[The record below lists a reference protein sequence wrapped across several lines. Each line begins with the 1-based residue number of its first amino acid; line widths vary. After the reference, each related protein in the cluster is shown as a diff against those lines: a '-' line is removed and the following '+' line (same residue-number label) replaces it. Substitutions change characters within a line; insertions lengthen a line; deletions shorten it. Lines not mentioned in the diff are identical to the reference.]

1 MLTNYIFTK
10 CSSFSLIKGAE
21 HSCYSKHKC
30 DKTGEG
36 HAKMKLDFLAIL
48 RVPWGLLEMRAL
60 PFEKVQ
66 VLAQFLPY
74 FKREQAQ
81 HVWVSCEKN
90 WMQ

>member
-1 MLTNYIFTK
+1 M
-10 CSSFSLIKGAE
+10 
-21 HSCYSKHKC
+21 
-30 DKTGEG
+30 
-36 HAKMKLDFLAIL
+36 KMDFLAIL

-66 VLAQFLPY
+66 VLVQFLPY

-81 HVWVSCEKN
+81 HVWISWEKN